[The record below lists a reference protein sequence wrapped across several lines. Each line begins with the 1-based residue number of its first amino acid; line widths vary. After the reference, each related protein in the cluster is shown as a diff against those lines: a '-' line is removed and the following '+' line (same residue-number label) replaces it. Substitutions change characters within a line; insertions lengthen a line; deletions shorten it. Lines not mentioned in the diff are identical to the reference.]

1 MSSRYLPA
9 QTDGEHGRATQ
20 LLEVAVSRQSRLRA
34 AHEAAQDTPYDM
46 SLDAALRVAD
56 DEVAAR
62 ERWLRS
68 VDAQAY

>member
-46 SLDAALRVAD
+46 SLDAGACAPYRVSALS
-56 DEVAAR
+56 AAP
-62 ERWLRS
+62 
-68 VDAQAY
+68 A